1 MIKNYL
7 IVAMI
12 LIIAT
17 LSVTAYFQFKKN
29 SELKNSWS
37 ISENNYKASN
47 RKNLEYSVSID
58 QLNKSNDSLDKKLIS
73 FAKRNKLKDS
83 KINSL
88 MIIVDSL
95 RKKDTVVFKDTI
107 FVKNLSIDTIVGDKW
122 IKKKLK
128 LRYPNKIEINEEI
141 YNEKNI
147 A

>member
-1 MIKNYL
+1 
-7 IVAMI
+7 MI

-47 RKNLEYSVSID
+47 RKNLEYRVSID

-107 FVKNLSIDTIVGDKW
+107 FVKNLSVDTIIGDKW
-122 IKKKLK
+122 IRKKLK
-128 LRYPNKIEINEEI
+128 LMYPNKIEINEEI